1 MENGKRYEL
10 EENGNA
16 SLPNIVHC
24 QPFKYC
30 GSRTPLEPYFIRGAS
45 CFYLISFEFSAD
57 YCFLYEL
64 NRPPSNRLYFGFS
77 VFFFFFF
84 LRNVHQ
90 ESVFTASLTT
100 TIDAKP
106 RHCQRNVRR
115 SKSESR
121 ITYMYIGIHVCKRVI
136 VKPYIETRSID
147 VVLLRD
153 LSCPFSSFISRR
165 HGSFSSLPLNF
176 SFIPFAFGIS
186 PPVPYTCTT
195 CAARSFWFFVVFVPR
210 SSSFLRVHVC
220 VRVYSTYFVAWSR
233 FDRRSSRSTLV
244 AFRSLGKVAR

>member
-84 LRNVHQ
+84 SSKR
-90 ESVFTASLTT
+90 AS
-100 TIDAKP
+100 
-106 RHCQRNVRR
+106 R
-115 SKSESR
+115 E
-121 ITYMYIGIHVCKRVI
+121 
-136 VKPYIETRSID
+136 
-147 VVLLRD
+147 
-153 LSCPFSSFISRR
+153 
-165 HGSFSSLPLNF
+165 
-176 SFIPFAFGIS
+176 
-186 PPVPYTCTT
+186 
-195 CAARSFWFFVVFVPR
+195 
-210 SSSFLRVHVC
+210 
-220 VRVYSTYFVAWSR
+220 RVYCQSDDD
-233 FDRRSSRSTLV
+233 DRRETKALPAERKTEQI
-244 AFRSLGKVAR
+244 

>member
-16 SLPNIVHC
+16 SLPNIAHC

-64 NRPPSNRLYFGFS
+64 NRSPSNRLYFGFS
-77 VFFFFFF
+77 VFCFFFFSKRASRERVYCQSDDDDGRETKA
-84 LRNVHQ
+84 LPAERKTEQIWIPYNVYVYRYTCIQASHRWTLYRDAVDWCRFVARLIL
-90 ESVFTASLTT
+90 SVFLFHFSPTRFVFLVTVKLFICPLSLLASSRQCHT
-100 TIDAKP
+100 
-106 RHCQRNVRR
+106 RVQR
-115 SKSESR
+115 
-121 ITYMYIGIHVCKRVI
+121 
-136 VKPYIETRSID
+136 
-147 VVLLRD
+147 VLLVPSD
-153 LSCPFSSFISRR
+153 FSSCSSR
-165 HGSFSSLPLNF
+165 
-176 SFIPFAFGIS
+176 
-186 PPVPYTCTT
+186 
-195 CAARSFWFFVVFVPR
+195 ARLL
-210 SSSFLRVHVC
+210 LRVHVC

>member
-16 SLPNIVHC
+16 SLPNIAHC

-64 NRPPSNRLYFGFS
+64 NRSPSNRLYFGFS
-77 VFFFFFF
+77 VFCFFFFF
-84 LRNVHQ
+84 RNVHQ

-100 TIDAKP
+100 TMDAKP
-106 RHCQRNVRR
+106 RHCQRSVRR

-121 ITYMYIGIHVCKRVI
+121 ITYMYIGIHVYKRVT
-136 VKPYIETRSID
+136 VEPYIETRSID

-153 LSCPFSSFISRR
+153 LFCPFSSFISRR

-176 SFIPFAFGIS
+176 SFVLYRFWHL
-186 PPVPYTCTT
+186 PVSAIHVYNVC
-195 CAARSFWFFVVFVPR
+195 CSFLLIFRRVRPALVFFFVFMFVFVFIR
-210 SSSFLRVHVC
+210 LISWR
-220 VRVYSTYFVAWSR
+220 
-233 FDRRSSRSTLV
+233 DRDSIVVPLAPLSSRLD
-244 AFRSLGKVAR
+244 L